1 MSWEERSEARLLL
14 LGVKTKTEQQSDIEV
29 VAISSIV
36 QVEILECENKCAR

>member
-1 MSWEERSEARLLL
+1 MSWGERSEALFLL

-36 QVEILECENKCAR
+36 QVKVLECEN